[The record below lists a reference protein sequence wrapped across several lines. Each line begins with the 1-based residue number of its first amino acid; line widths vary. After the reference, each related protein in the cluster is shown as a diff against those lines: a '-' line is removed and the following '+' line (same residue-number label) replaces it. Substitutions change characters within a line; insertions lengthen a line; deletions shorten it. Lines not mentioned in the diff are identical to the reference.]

1 MPGSFEID
9 TVHKFQ
15 GREKESIILT
25 TVDNDISDF
34 VDDPHLLNVAVS
46 RAIKTLCVVIS
57 ADERNMDTNLGDL
70 VKYIQYNNFEIVH
83 SSVYSVFD
91 LLYKGYEEMRRAYLR
106 RHLHIS
112 RYDSENLMCAV
123 IQTVLRQ
130 EPFQKLD
137 CVVHMPLN
145 TLVREYRLLNDEE
158 RVYAR
163 NPLTHT
169 DFLLFNRMDRL
180 PVLAIEVDGY
190 RFHKEGTRQAE
201 RDAMKNKILEKCG
214 VPIMRIQNKRKPGK
228 GTACR
233 TVIGTCFVIWKT
245 RTDFLSVGYT
255 CLRG

>member
-1 MPGSFEID
+1 MTRYTNFKA
-9 TVHKFQ
+9 VKRNQLFLQ
-15 GREKESIILT
+15 LSIMSYPILLT
-25 TVDNDISDF
+25 IRIYLMS
-34 VDDPHLLNVAVS
+34 AVS

-137 CVVHMPLN
+137 CVVHMPLKY
-145 TLVREYRLLNDEE
+145 LSREYRLLNDEE

-214 VPIMRIQNKRKPGK
+214 VPIMR
-228 GTACR
+228 
-233 TVIGTCFVIWKT
+233 FKT
-245 RTDFLSVGYT
+245 NESREKERLVERLLELVS
-255 CLRG
+255 